1 MIHSF
6 NVQSR
11 LQILQHLTFVT
22 KLKIVE
28 YDFEIHMTNVNA
40 IQRFFHF
47 EQKYIVIYNHST
59 SPKMVIII
67 P

>member
-47 EQKYIVIYNHST
+47 DHRTLYL
-59 SPKMVIII
+59 
-67 P
+67 